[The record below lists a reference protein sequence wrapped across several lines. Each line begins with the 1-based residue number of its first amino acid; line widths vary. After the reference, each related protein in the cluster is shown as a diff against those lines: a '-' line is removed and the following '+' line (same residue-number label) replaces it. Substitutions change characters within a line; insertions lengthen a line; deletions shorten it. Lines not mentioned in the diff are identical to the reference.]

1 MLINKLPQLA
11 STLSQLVGNQV
22 QVRYLNANR
31 CAVTKIK
38 RSKFARL
45 YPTMAVLPD
54 GSSITSKVLS
64 CFHRFLSYCLLQLS
78 ILNQDS

>member
-1 MLINKLPQLA
+1 MLVNKLPQLSSA
-11 STLSQLVGNQV
+11 LSQLVGNQV

-45 YPTMAVLPD
+45 YPTMAVMPD
-54 GSSITSKVLS
+54 GSSITSKVLP
-64 CFHRFLSYCLLQLS
+64 CFHSFLSYCLLQLS